1 MNIITELYER
11 WTRTQLTQVNIEE
24 KEAFEFN
31 RGLTTSVVDP
41 MQNMIKIFKS
51 SSLFIL
57 DQTGIEMFGPG
68 SVKPNKVYF

>member
-24 KEAFEFN
+24 REAFEFN

-41 MQNMIKIFKS
+41 KQNMTKGSHLKS
-51 SSLFIL
+51 PRFLFWTK
-57 DQTGIEMFGPG
+57 QE
-68 SVKPNKVYF
+68 